1 MILIDISLWEIFQV
15 CLKWKDWWSLYCTIQ
30 VYAATIGFEVTLSHL
45 IHVRR
50 SCHHRLVWNR
60 SEEQK
65 KCILGKLYL
74 CKDSKW
80 EMKIRSADNDT
91 KSVDSGISE
100 RKYKSSP
107 LIKDGIN
114 VIVSKT
120 DLQLTVEC
128 RPSWL

>member
-1 MILIDISLWEIFQV
+1 
-15 CLKWKDWWSLYCTIQ
+15 
-30 VYAATIGFEVTLSHL
+30 
-45 IHVRR
+45 
-50 SCHHRLVWNR
+50 
-60 SEEQK
+60 
-65 KCILGKLYL
+65 
-74 CKDSKW
+74 
-80 EMKIRSADNDT
+80 MKIRSADNDT

-128 RPSWL
+128 RPS